1 MRRVELVLLLAG
13 IVGLAAIIREVGA
26 DEVFTSLRD
35 VAWLLPLLMVGPEA
49 VTQGIEAL
57 AWRFAFARDLVPT
70 RELLLVRIAGE
81 ALNMTTPT
89 ASLGGE
95 GVKAWLLRDRVRLRD
110 VVPSLLVAKSSD
122 ALSQVLLLALGIACA
137 WHLPRLDPRMFSG
150 MLTLL
155 VVECLAVAGF
165 LFVQTS
171 GAVARGG
178 VVFNRLGLIRKP
190 STGSATLHVDRRLAR
205 YYRRRRGRFA
215 LSTLLNLLSF
225 LVGALETGLLTWALS
240 GPPSWADMLVVSAIA
255 SALTFVGFFVP
266 GQIAIREGAYVAAFV
281 ALGLEPATGLA
292 VGLAKRVLDLAWA
305 ALGFVALSH
314 YRRTAPVS

>member
-1 MRRVELVLLLAG
+1 
-13 IVGLAAIIREVGA
+13 
-26 DEVFTSLRD
+26 
-35 VAWLLPLLMVGPEA
+35 
-49 VTQGIEAL
+49 
-57 AWRFAFARDLVPT
+57 
-70 RELLLVRIAGE
+70 
-81 ALNMTTPT
+81 
-89 ASLGGE
+89 
-95 GVKAWLLRDRVRLRD
+95 
-110 VVPSLLVAKSSD
+110 
-122 ALSQVLLLALGIACA
+122 
-137 WHLPRLDPRMFSG
+137 MFSG